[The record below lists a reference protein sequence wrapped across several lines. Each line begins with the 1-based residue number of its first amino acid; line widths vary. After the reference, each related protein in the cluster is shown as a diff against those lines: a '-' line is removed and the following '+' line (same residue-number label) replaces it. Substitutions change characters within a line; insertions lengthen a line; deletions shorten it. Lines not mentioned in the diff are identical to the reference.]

1 MLALPAQT
9 LLQRPSVVAARH
21 QAEAAYARLN
31 QASLE
36 GLPSVK
42 LSGSLGLNAATLA
55 SLSSGA
61 AVLRV
66 VLASINLPLLDGGA
80 NRAQTRAQHGAWQ
93 QTHQFFKAAV
103 LTTLQEVEDQLAAL
117 QGDRERLQRLAA
129 AADAATQAAALARQR
144 YDSGLADFQTVL
156 ETQRNRLTTQDGVA
170 TATAAISADQVRLFR
185 ALGGGWVPAAL
196 APTTTDRP

>member
-1 MLALPAQT
+1 M
-9 LLQRPSVVAARH
+9 
-21 QAEAAYARLN
+21 
-31 QASLE
+31 
-36 GLPSVK
+36 
-42 LSGSLGLNAATLA
+42 
-55 SLSSGA
+55 
-61 AVLRV
+61 
-66 VLASINLPLLDGGA
+66 
-80 NRAQTRAQHGAWQ
+80 
-93 QTHQFFKAAV
+93 

-117 QGDRERLQRLAA
+117 QGDRERLQRLVA

-185 ALGGGWVPAAL
+185 ALGGGWVPTAL

>member
-31 QASLE
+31 QASLA

-80 NRAQTRAQHGAWQ
+80 NRAQARAQHAAWQ

-185 ALGGGWVPAAL
+185 ALGGGWVPTAL